1 MPQNLNLIG
10 LIAQTNF
17 RSIGLAIALITFVGF
32 GVAVYANS
40 RKARD
45 EVGAEIELAA
55 NRKEYLDDEGLEGP
69 RLDRSLSFALVSLL
83 FISVAFTFY
92 TVAEPGRQEGAV
104 ENRIATFERRGEDSY
119 VNGAGC
125 VACHAADGGGG
136 EAPFVLQDA
145 DGQFIA
151 NVTWTAPALNNLL
164 LRYSEDEVTH
174 ILNFGRNGSP
184 MAAWGTPG
192 GGPLTEQAV
201 ENVIIYLETLQIQS
215 LDPVDI
221 AAAGDDVPG
230 NTQGDLLDAESL
242 LAQEEADE
250 IEAAIRAE
258 VERSLEDG
266 EFETLGE
273 AVFNLGLFS
282 NFGAGSYSCARCHT
296 AGWSLGIDAVP
307 NILDEGVAGCGGG
320 VSGIGFNLCGESL
333 QARFPDD
340 TWKLPSGEWA
350 PPDGLTDDEGF
361 PIVLAQDGTE
371 IRLDDRARPVNE
383 DGDPYIVLP
392 SPLVEVAQGVTAAAS
407 EDDANDADAADAG
420 QDDALAATTGATLGE
435 AGDLAFCQFESGL
448 FTPETGPTFA
458 VDPDVQPEIS
468 EDGTVADPDPLD
480 PSQFDGAVYQTSS
493 GRWVNDCEV
502 IAMPERTSQSQFDF
516 IFNGANAGE
525 GYGVGGQSSAGQM
538 PGFGRLLPEDY
549 IQAVVDYER
558 GLN

>member
-17 RSIGLAIALITFVGF
+17 RSIGLAIALITFFGF
-32 GVAVYANS
+32 VVAVYANS
-40 RKARD
+40 RKSRD
-45 EVGAEIELAA
+45 EIGAEIELAA

-104 ENRIATFERRGEDSY
+104 ATRIATFERRGEDTY

-145 DGQFIA
+145 DGQFIG

-192 GGPLTEQAV
+192 GGPLTDQAV
-201 ENVIIYLETLQIQS
+201 ANVITYLETLQVQS
-215 LDPVDI
+215 INPVDI

-230 NTQGDLLDAESL
+230 NNEGDLEDEESQ
-242 LAQEEADE
+242 LAQEEADQ

-320 VSGIGFNLCGESL
+320 VSGIGFNLCGDSL
-333 QARFPDD
+333 QARFPND
-340 TWKLPSGEWA
+340 TWKLPDGEWA
-350 PPDGLTDDEGF
+350 PPDGLTNSEGF
-361 PIVLAQDGTE
+361 RIVLALDGTE
-371 IRLDDRARPVNE
+371 ILLDDRARPVNE
-383 DGDPYIVLP
+383 DGDPFIVLP
-392 SPLVEVAQGVTAAAS
+392 SPLIEVDSVTVDAA
-407 EDDANDADAADAG
+407 EEDADAEDG
-420 QDDALAATTGATLGE
+420 DDDAAVEAAAGATLGE

-448 FTPETGPTFA
+448 FTPDTGATYA
-458 VDPDVQPEIS
+458 VDPGVEPEVGP
-468 EDGTVADPDPLD
+468 DGSIVDPAPLD
-480 PSQFDGAVYQTSS
+480 LSQFDGPIYQTSS
-493 GRWVNDCEV
+493 GRLVNDCEV
-502 IAMPERTSQSQFDF
+502 TAMPERTSQSQFDF